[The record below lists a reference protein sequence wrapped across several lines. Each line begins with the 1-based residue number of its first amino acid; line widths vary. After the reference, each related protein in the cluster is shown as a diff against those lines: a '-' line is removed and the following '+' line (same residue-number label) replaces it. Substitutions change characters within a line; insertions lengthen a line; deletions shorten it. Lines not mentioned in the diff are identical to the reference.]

1 MSIESSNDPRGFSDF
16 EHNAWEI
23 VSRGYEEHFARLTS
37 QSVNAVLDAAEV
49 TSGKQILDVCCGPG
63 MITAA
68 AIARGADAK
77 GIDFS
82 AAAVEIAISNV
93 PDAEILE
100 GDVQSIPFND
110 DTFDAVICGFGI
122 IHVPDPLK
130 ALSEMR
136 RVLKPGGRVA
146 VSTWEAPN
154 PKNGFGLLFG
164 SIKAN
169 ADMNID
175 LPHGPD
181 FFQFSDLDK
190 MSTALQEAGFNESSA
205 STVAQTWEFNNSHGF
220 ITGIIEGSARAR
232 AIITAQT
239 DAVQAAITD
248 AVVAGMHSYKTS
260 DGTYRLPMPALI
272 GTAIK

>member
-1 MSIESSNDPRGFSDF
+1 
-16 EHNAWEI
+16 
-23 VSRGYEEHFARLTS
+23 
-37 QSVNAVLDAAEV
+37 
-49 TSGKQILDVCCGPG
+49 
-63 MITAA
+63 
-68 AIARGADAK
+68 
-77 GIDFS
+77 
-82 AAAVEIAISNV
+82 
-93 PDAEILE
+93 
-100 GDVQSIPFND
+100 
-110 DTFDAVICGFGI
+110 
-122 IHVPDPLK
+122 
-130 ALSEMR
+130 MR

-169 ADMNID
+169 ADMSID

-181 FFQFSDLDK
+181 FFQFSDLEK
-190 MSTALQEAGFNESSA
+190 MSAAPQEAGFNEPSA

-248 AVVAGMHSYKTS
+248 AVVSGMHSYKSS
-260 DGTYRLPMPALI
+260 DGTYRIPMPALI

>member
-1 MSIESSNDPRGFSDF
+1 MSIESSNDPQGFADF
-16 EHNAWEI
+16 EHHAWET
-23 VSRGYEEHFARLTS
+23 VSRGYEEHFARLTT
-37 QSVNAVLDAAEV
+37 QSVNAILDAAEV
-49 TSGKQILDVCCGPG
+49 SSSKQVLDVCCGPG

-68 AIARGADAK
+68 AIARGAEAK

-82 AAAVEIAISNV
+82 AVAVEIATSNV
-93 PDAEILE
+93 PGAEIHE
-100 GDVQSIPFND
+100 GDAQSLPFND
-110 DTFDAVICGFGI
+110 DSFDAVICGFGI
-122 IHVPDPLK
+122 IHVPNPHK
-130 ALSEMR
+130 ALSEMC

-154 PKNGFGLLFG
+154 PNNGFGLLFG

-169 ADMNID
+169 ADMDID

-181 FFQFSDLDK
+181 IFQFSDPEK
-190 MSTALQEAGFNESSA
+190 MSNALQETGFNEPSA
-205 STVAQTWEFNNSHGF
+205 STVVQTWEFKDAHGF

-239 DAVQAAITD
+239 DAVQAAIAD
-248 AVVAGMHSYKTS
+248 AVVAGMHGYISS

-272 GTAIK
+272 GSAAK

>member
-1 MSIESSNDPRGFSDF
+1 MSIESSNDPRGFSNF

-37 QSVNAVLDAAEV
+37 QSVNAILDAAEV
-49 TSGKQILDVCCGPG
+49 TGSKHILDVCCGPG

-68 AIARGADAK
+68 AITRGAEAK

-82 AAAVEIAISNV
+82 AAAVEIATSNV
-93 PDAEILE
+93 PNAEILE

-110 DTFDAVICGFGI
+110 DIFDAVICGFGI

-146 VSTWEAPN
+146 VSTWEAPS
-154 PKNGFGLLFG
+154 PDNGFGLLFG

-181 FFQFSDLDK
+181 IFQFSGLDK
-190 MSTALQEAGFNESSA
+190 MSAALQEAGFKEPSV
-205 STVAQTWEFNNSHGF
+205 STVDQTWDST
-220 ITGIIEGSARAR
+220 ILM
-232 AIITAQT
+232 
-239 DAVQAAITD
+239 D
-248 AVVAGMHSYKTS
+248 
-260 DGTYRLPMPALI
+260 LLPALSKDRL
-272 GTAIK
+272 GHEL

>member
-1 MSIESSNDPRGFSDF
+1 MSIESSNDPQGFSSF
-16 EHNAWEI
+16 EHDAWEA
-23 VSRGYEEHFARLTS
+23 VSRGYEEHFARLTN
-37 QSVNAVLDAAEV
+37 QSVEAILDAAEV
-49 TSGKQILDVCCGPG
+49 RSGNQVLDVCCGPG
-63 MITAA
+63 MITAT

-82 AAAVEIAISNV
+82 AAAVEIATSNL
-93 PDAEILE
+93 PGADIKK
-100 GDVQSIPFND
+100 GDVQSIQFSD

-130 ALSEMR
+130 ALSEMH

-154 PKNGFGLLFG
+154 PNNGFGLLFG

-169 ADMNID
+169 ADMD
-175 LPHGPD
+175 LDIPHGPD
-181 FFQFSDLDK
+181 FFQFSDPEK
-190 MSTALQEAGFNESSA
+190 MSNALQEAGFIDPSV
-205 STVAQTWEFNNSHGF
+205 STVNQTWEFNDSHGF

-239 DAVQAAITD
+239 DAVRAAISD
-248 AVVAGMHSYKTS
+248 AVATGMDDYKSS
-260 DGTYRLPMPALI
+260 DGKFRLPMPALV
-272 GTAIK
+272 GSAAK